1 MTIWGK
7 VVLFLKEKKHI
18 ALQIACG
25 DVTNIK
31 LLDNKLIITT
41 DEKYITKILENAE
54 NQKILKDAL
63 SWQGIYAEI
72 EVKRLL
78 KLAEL
83 QEMDLNKLKGL
94 GLDIKI
100 EKGDK

>member
-25 DVTNIK
+25 DVSNLK
-31 LLDNKLIITT
+31 LENGKLIIIT
-41 DEKYITKILENAE
+41 DEKYICKILENTE
-54 NQKILKDAL
+54 NQKILQDAL
-63 SWQGIYAEI
+63 SWQGINAVV
-72 EVKRLL
+72 EVKRVY
-78 KLAEL
+78 KTAEL

-94 GLDIKI
+94 GLDVKI
-100 EKGDK
+100 VKGDK

>member
-25 DVTNIK
+25 DVTNLK
-31 LLDNKLIITT
+31 LDNGKMIITT
-41 DEKYITKILENAE
+41 DEKYISKILENPE

-63 SWQGIYAEI
+63 SWQGISADV
-72 EVKRLL
+72 EVRRVL
-78 KLAEL
+78 KTSEL
-83 QEMDLNKLKGL
+83 QEMDLIKLKGL
-94 GLDIKI
+94 GLDIRI
-100 EKGDK
+100 EKGD

>member
-31 LLDNKLIITT
+31 LQDGTLVITT
-41 DEKYITKILENAE
+41 DEKYISKILENVE

-63 SWQGIYAEI
+63 SWQGINAQI
-72 EVKRLL
+72 EVKRVL

-94 GLDIKI
+94 GLDVKI

>member
-25 DVTNIK
+25 DVTNLK
-31 LLDNKLIITT
+31 LQDGKLVITT
-41 DEKYITKILENAE
+41 DEKYISKILENPE
-54 NQKILKDAL
+54 NLQILKDAL
-63 SWQGIYAEI
+63 AWQGINAEV
-72 EVKRLL
+72 EVKRVL

-83 QEMDLNKLKGL
+83 QEADINKLKGL
-94 GLDIKI
+94 GLDVKI
-100 EKGDK
+100 EKGD

>member
-31 LLDNKLIITT
+31 MLDGKLIITT
-41 DEKYITKILENAE
+41 DEKYIKKILDNPE
-54 NQKILKDAL
+54 NQNILKDAL
-63 SWQGIYAEI
+63 AWQGINADV
-72 EVKRLL
+72 EVKRVL

-83 QEMDLNKLKGL
+83 QEMDLNKLKGF
-94 GLDIKI
+94 GLDVKI
-100 EKGDK
+100 EKGD